1 MASIPKH
8 DKDAKP
14 SWFRDLLAHG
24 YAVVPDVVPLDEVAA
39 LKRQLRE
46 DVLAFTRG
54 SVDMDAPS
62 TWATWADTLL
72 LHNILVQ
79 HNGVGHMRSLRASR
93 AHARVAGVFAEL
105 WSTRAEDLLVSF
117 DALSIHFP
125 PEVTRTPSGKAR
137 GWFKPGNEWWH
148 TDQGP
153 RTPGD
158 CVQVQHLRVTV
169 CACTVPYNFMRTP
182 PPPPPRLA
190 RSCPRPTCTDDSV
203 HSTCLKCRT
212 G

>member
-72 LHNILVQ
+72 LHNMLVQ
-79 HNGVGHMRSLRASR
+79 HNGVGHMRSLWAIR

-125 PEVTRTPSGKAR
+125 PEVTRTPSGKPR

-158 CVQVQHLRVTV
+158 CVQVQHRRVTV
-169 CACTVPYNFMRTP
+169 CVHGTLQLHAHAPTP
-182 PPPPPRLA
+182 APT
-190 RSCPRPTCTDDSV
+190 PRPAPV
-203 HSTCLKCRT
+203 HGPRALMTPYTARA
-212 G
+212 